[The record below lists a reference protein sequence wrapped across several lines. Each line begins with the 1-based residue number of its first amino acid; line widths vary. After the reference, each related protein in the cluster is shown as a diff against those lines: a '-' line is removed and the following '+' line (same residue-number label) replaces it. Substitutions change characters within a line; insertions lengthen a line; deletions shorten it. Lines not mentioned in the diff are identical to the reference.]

1 MNKLSAVA
9 RLFTFSMAVL
19 NPACKVSPPQDLR
32 IPMSVQTVIQWETLS
47 ENSNVALL
55 SPACNS

>member
-19 NPACKVSPPQDLR
+19 NPACKVSPPPRFANTHVSADCYT
-32 IPMSVQTVIQWETLS
+32 MG
-47 ENSNVALL
+47 NSIGKLECGSAQPSL
-55 SPACNS
+55 